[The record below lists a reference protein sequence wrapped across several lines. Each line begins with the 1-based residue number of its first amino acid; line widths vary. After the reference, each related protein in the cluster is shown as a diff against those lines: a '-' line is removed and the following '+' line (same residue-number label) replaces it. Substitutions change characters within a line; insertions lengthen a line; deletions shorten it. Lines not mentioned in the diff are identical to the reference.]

1 VLAEAVVTI
10 NNGAGTRSRRSHCEP
25 EDFRQ
30 ENAMARAG
38 LTLMD
43 VGVER
48 LLLEA
53 ATAAP
58 SVLNSQPWQFTVA
71 ARRIELYADATRQL
85 RFADSSGRS
94 LLISCGAALFNLRV
108 AADHL
113 GFRPRV
119 RLLPSSSDPT
129 LVATLEVDHAHAR
142 PGPLDEL
149 YGALSRRRT
158 NRFPFS
164 NRQIPWSV
172 VARLSEAVTRENGLL
187 RVYADPT
194 HVQRLVGALHD
205 AEREERA
212 APALGEERS
221 AWVGDD
227 RHGDGIP
234 TSALGP
240 RPVDPG
246 TPFRDLAV
254 HTEVRETAAFENTPT
269 VALLSTVFDSPLDWV
284 RAGQALE
291 RALLVLTN
299 AGLSASFMNQ
309 PLEQAGLFA
318 SFMSQPLEK
327 EHLCRPV
334 RSSDTGLGR
343 THMIL
348 RLGYGAT
355 PAPPTP
361 RRPISAVLRTLT
373 ATQ

>member
-1 VLAEAVVTI
+1 LK
-10 NNGAGTRSRRSHCEP
+10 
-25 EDFRQ
+25 

-38 LTLMD
+38 LTLID
-43 VGVER
+43 AGVER

-58 SVLNSQPWQFTVA
+58 SVHNSQPWQFTVA
-71 ARRIELYADATRQL
+71 ARRVELYADATRRL

-94 LLISCGAALFNLRV
+94 MLISCGAALFNLRV
-108 AADHL
+108 AAEHL

-129 LVATLEVDHAHAR
+129 LVATVEVDQRHAR
-142 PGPLDEL
+142 PGQLDEL
-149 YGALSRRRT
+149 YAALWRRRT

-164 NRQIPWSV
+164 NRPIPWSV
-172 VARLSEAVTRENGLL
+172 VARLSAAVTQENGVLG
-187 RVYADPT
+187 VYDGPAD
-194 HVQRLVGALHD
+194 VQRLVEVLHH

-212 APALGEERS
+212 TPALVEERS

-234 TSALGP
+234 SSALGP
-240 RPVDPG
+240 RPADPR

-254 HTEVRETAAFENTPT
+254 HSEVRQTAAFENTPT
-269 VALLSTVFDSPLDWV
+269 VALLSTVFDTPLDWV
-284 RAGQALE
+284 RAGQALQ

-299 AGLSASFMNQ
+299 AGLSASFVNQ

-318 SFMSQPLEK
+318 SFMKMNQPPEK
-327 EHLCRPV
+327 EDLCRLA
-334 RSSDTGLGR
+334 RSSETGLGR

-348 RLGYGAT
+348 RLGYGT
-355 PAPPTP
+355 PLAPTP
-361 RRPISAVLRTLT
+361 RRPVSAVLRT
-373 ATQ
+373 AKPARSYQGAS